1 MIGYE
6 QFQRLHYLHKQRG
19 LTVPQIAREIG
30 LNVKT
35 VTHWLG
41 TESFQPRK
49 RNPHGGKLA
58 PFKDMIRRLVEQHPF
73 SGRQILQRLRER
85 GYTGGCTIVKD
96 YLQLVR
102 PARKRAY
109 LTLHYA
115 PGECAQIDW
124 GHAGFIAVGQA
135 RRRLS
140 FLVVTLCYSRLMYL
154 EFALAQT
161 LEHFLSGLQNAF
173 LYFGGVPA
181 EVLSDNLKTA
191 VIRHPLGE
199 APVFHER
206 YLDFAAHHGFTPKA
220 CGIRQPQA
228 KGRVENN
235 VGYVRKSLLNG
246 LELTGLDTVNTAGRL
261 WLDSVANVRLHGA
274 TRQTPR
280 ERFQNEKPSLRPLNS
295 QPYDLGHITPIR
307 VDSQFRVHFESNR
320 YSVPATYAS
329 ARLTLKRTPAHLWFY
344 HAGRLVADHVRCYDQ
359 GQDHLNPDHEKPLL
373 LERRSLR
380 EQRLLQRFLQLSPK
394 AEDFYR
400 QLEERH
406 LNARHH
412 IRQIMALSEL
422 YPLDQLVRA
431 LEDADELQVY
441 RAEYIA
447 NLLDQRHRQLP
458 APGALHLT
466 RRQDLL
472 DLDLPPPNLETY
484 EPKES
489 HENNT

>member
-1 MIGYE
+1 MISYE
-6 QFQRLHYLHKQRG
+6 QFQRLHYLHKQQG
-19 LTVPQIAREIG
+19 LTVPQIGREMG

-35 VTHWLG
+35 VVRWLG
-41 TESFQPRK
+41 VDNFQPRK
-49 RNPHGGKLA
+49 RKPQAGKLA
-58 PFKDMIRRLVEQHPF
+58 SFKDMIRRLVEQHPF
-73 SGRQILQRLRER
+73 SGRQILQRLREQGYAG
-85 GYTGGCTIVKD
+85 GYTILKD

-102 PARKRAY
+102 PIRKRAY

-115 PGECAQIDW
+115 PGECAQVDW
-124 GHAGFIAVGQA
+124 GHAGFIKIGQA
-135 RRRLS
+135 TRRLS

-161 LEHFLSGLQNAF
+161 LEHFLNGLQNAF

-191 VIRHPLGE
+191 VIRHPFGE

-220 CGIRQPQA
+220 CGIHQPQA

-235 VGYVRKSLLNG
+235 VGYVKKSLLNG
-246 LELTGLDTVNTAGRL
+246 LELTGLDAVNTAGRV
-261 WLDSVANVRLHGA
+261 WLDSVANMRVHGA
-274 TRQTPR
+274 TRQPPR
-280 ERFQNEKPSLRPLNS
+280 ERFQNERPALRPLNS
-295 QPYDLGHITPIR
+295 RPYDLGLVASVR
-307 VDSQFRVHFESNR
+307 VNPQFRVQIDGNR

-329 ARLTLKRTPAHLWFY
+329 TRITLKRTPDHLWFY
-344 HAGRLVADHVRCYDQ
+344 HDDRLIADHVRRYDI
-359 GQDHLNPDHEKPLL
+359 GQDYLNPDHEKPLL
-373 LERRSLR
+373 MERRHIR

-412 IRQIMALSEL
+412 VRQIMALTEL
-422 YPLDQLVRA
+422 YSLEQVARA
-431 LEDADELQVY
+431 LEDAAELQVF

-447 NLLDQRHRQLP
+447 NILDQRRRQLP
-458 APGALHLT
+458 EPGALYLT

-472 DLDLPPPNLETY
+472 DLDLPSPDLESY
-484 EPKES
+484 ELKES
-489 HENNT
+489 NENNN